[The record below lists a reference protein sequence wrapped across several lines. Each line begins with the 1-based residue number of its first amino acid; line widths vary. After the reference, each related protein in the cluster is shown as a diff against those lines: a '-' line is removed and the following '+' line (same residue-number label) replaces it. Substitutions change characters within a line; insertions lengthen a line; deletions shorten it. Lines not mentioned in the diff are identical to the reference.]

1 MALSIDSTVGE
12 ILADEK
18 GKAVLEKHL
27 PELMSMPQRVEWAK
41 TRSPKEIAVV
51 SQSPGMGG
59 GVTDELLKAIAE
71 DLSKI

>member
-27 PELMSMPQRVEWAK
+27 PDLTSAPQIIERAK
-41 TRSPKEIAVV
+41 GYSPKAIAAM
-51 SQSPGMGG
+51 SQGRI
-59 GVTDELLKAIAE
+59 TDEMLKAIAE

>member
-1 MALSIDSTVGE
+1 MALSIDSTLGE

-27 PELMSMPQRVEWAK
+27 PGVSTNPAIAQARGMSLKA
-41 TRSPKEIAVV
+41 IAPM
-51 SQSPGMGG
+51 SQGMIN
-59 GVTDELLKAIAE
+59 DDMLKAIAE

>member
-1 MALSIDSTVGE
+1 MALSIDSTLGE

-27 PELMSMPQRVEWAK
+27 PGVAAMPQIEMAK
-41 TRSPKEIAVV
+41 GYSLKAIAPM
-51 SQSPGMGG
+51 SQGQ
-59 GVTDELLKAIAE
+59 VTDEMLKAIAE

>member
-1 MALSIDSTVGE
+1 MALSIDSTLGE

-27 PELMSMPQRVEWAK
+27 PGLTSMPQIDMAK
-41 TRSPKEIAVV
+41 GYSLTAIAPM
-51 SQSPGMGG
+51 SQGQI
-59 GVTDELLKAIAE
+59 TDAMLEAIAE